1 MIIAANALHG
11 LALVLDFILGAY
23 LWIVIGAAVVSWV
36 GADPWNPIVRFLRQA
51 TDPVYRRIRRMLPF
65 LASGG
70 LDFTPLVV
78 IAIIY
83 FLQAALVGSLYDY
96 ARILKLS

>member
-1 MIIAANALHG
+1 MIVAANVLQG
-11 LALVLDFILGAY
+11 IALVMDFILGAY

-51 TDPVYRRIRRMLPF
+51 TEPLYRRIRRAFPF
-65 LASGG
+65 LFLGG

-83 FLQAALVGSLYDY
+83 FLQAALVGSLHDY
-96 ARILKLS
+96 ARLLKLS